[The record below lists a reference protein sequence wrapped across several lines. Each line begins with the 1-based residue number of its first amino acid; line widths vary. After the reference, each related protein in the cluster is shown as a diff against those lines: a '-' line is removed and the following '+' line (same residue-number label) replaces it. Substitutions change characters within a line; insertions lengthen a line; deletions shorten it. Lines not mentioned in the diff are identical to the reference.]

1 MGPEQIGGIALR
13 AEVWRTDERNPRW
26 LTARAMN
33 LRDETSTL
41 EAAAK
46 PVGVLQAASRWRVTG
61 YDLGEPARAI
71 ATPPMANDKGDAL
84 MERNLAATLIQK
96 FVTEGAK
103 DRAAFQAVQASSPDV
118 VLLDLGLPKMSGWE
132 VVKLSLMESRPHTPT
147 CLPYARRLFKRMKK

>member
-1 MGPEQIGGIALR
+1 
-13 AEVWRTDERNPRW
+13 
-26 LTARAMN
+26 MN

-46 PVGVLQAASRWRVTG
+46 PVGVLQAASRWSVTG

-71 ATPPMANDKGDAL
+71 ATPPIANNKGDAL

-103 DRAAFQAVQASSPDV
+103 DRAAAERYVMKAV
-118 VLLDLGLPKMSGWE
+118 
-132 VVKLSLMESRPHTPT
+132 H
-147 CLPYARRLFKRMKK
+147 